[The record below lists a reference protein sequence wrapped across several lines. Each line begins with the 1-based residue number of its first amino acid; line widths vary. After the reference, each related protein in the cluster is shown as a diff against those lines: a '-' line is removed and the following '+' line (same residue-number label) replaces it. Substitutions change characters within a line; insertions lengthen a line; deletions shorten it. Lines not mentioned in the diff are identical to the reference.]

1 MVAICDIDKSTKRAR
16 EKRFIGAKGIGFKS
30 VPRYGRHFERA
41 FLIVFYLDAWIFG
54 SVTMI

>member
-30 VPRYGRHFERA
+30 VPRYGRHCERLSLLF
-41 FLIVFYLDAWIFG
+41 FLGMLKFG
-54 SVTMI
+54 SAAIV